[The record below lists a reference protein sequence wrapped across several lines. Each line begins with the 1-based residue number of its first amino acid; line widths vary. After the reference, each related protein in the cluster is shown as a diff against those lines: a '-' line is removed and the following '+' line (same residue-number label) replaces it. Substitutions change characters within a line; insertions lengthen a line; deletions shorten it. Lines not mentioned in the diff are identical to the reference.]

1 MLKLRPL
8 GLLFL
13 VLLLALLAA
22 APVSAQFSSAI
33 QGTVTDSQQGV
44 VAQATVRVTNTTT
57 NVTREAT
64 TSVDGV
70 YRVLSLGP
78 GSYRIE
84 VEKAGFLKA
93 QREAVTVGISETARL
108 DFALEVSGVQESVTV
123 ASGAPLVETEQGRVS
138 GRVDCMQLQEMPLNG
153 RNLYNLI
160 ALQPGVTGKG
170 VSSTFG
176 AGGGSG
182 NDSFS
187 GESAPRINASGQR
200 DEANS
205 FTVDDTSTNGVA
217 RGGITNLTPQLR
229 IGRGSARG
237 REQLLGGGRAR
248 TAARRSRSSPK
259 AARTSSGERVAS
271 FPERRALGAQ
281 RLRDGGPRLQ
291 EEPVRLHVRRPDLRN
306 RLFFFTSYEG
316 LRQSGGR
323 GSSFTV
329 ETPSSATSSPR
340 HVPTASRPGC

>member
-8 GLLFL
+8 GWLFL

-138 GRVDCMQLQEMPLNG
+138 GRVDRHAAAGDAAQRQKPVQPDRAPARRHGQG
-153 RNLYNLI
+153 RLLHVRRRR
-160 ALQPGVTGKG
+160 QRQR
-170 VSSTFG
+170 
-176 AGGGSG
+176 
-182 NDSFS
+182 SFA

-217 RGGITNLTPQLR
+217 RGGITNLTPNTESVEEVRVVANNFSAVDGRNSGAQ
-229 IGRGSARG
+229 IQVITKAGTNEFRGSASHYF
-237 REQLLGGGRAR
+237 QNDALS
-248 TAARRSRSSPK
+248 AATCSRRRSPTSR
-259 AARTSSGERVAS
+259 RTSSATRSAARSSATACSSSRRTKAS
-271 FPERRALGAQ
+271 ASPA
-281 RLRDGGPRLQ
+281 GGDPRS
-291 EEPVRLHVRRPDLRN
+291 RWKR
-306 RLFFFTSYEG
+306 
-316 LRQSGGR
+316 
-323 GSSFTV
+323 
-329 ETPSSATSSPR
+329 PSSATSSPR
-340 HVPTASRPGC
+340 HVPTASPPSC